1 METTVR
7 VVPEGYHTVTQS
19 LVVKGADRLLQFL
32 KEGLGGKES
41 GVFRMPNGTIAHAE
55 VTIGDTRLMIGEET
69 TEWPA
74 MPGRA
79 YVYVKDA
86 DASYRQALQ
95 AGAISLREPAD
106 QFYGD
111 RTATVRDPVGNVWTF
126 AAHKEDLSGEEQMRR
141 LAAQNISRA

>member
-19 LVVKGADRLLQFL
+19 LVVRGADRLLQFL
-32 KEGLGGKES
+32 KEGFGGKES
-41 GVFRMPNGTIAHAE
+41 GIFRMPNGTIAHAE
-55 VTIGDTRLMIGEET
+55 ITIGDTRIMLGEET
-69 TEWPA
+69 PEWLE

-79 YVYVKDA
+79 YIYVKDA

-95 AGAISLREPAD
+95 AGATSLREPAD

-111 RTATVRDPVGNVWTF
+111 RTATVKDPVGNVWTV
-126 AAHKEDLSGEEQMRR
+126 ATHKEDLSQEEQMRR